1 MKDVTRRELGLEA
14 IHNPAPR
21 TPARSAEEALRG
33 YFVALEHRPDG
44 VREIDVTRLTRHQRA
59 LLVNDGTVTRLVEA
73 SMLELLD
80 IEVLDQRTITIAHDE
95 WLDLP
100 VTPAP
105 VLRRRVAIR
114 GRASRR
120 LYVLAES
127 SLVMSRLPPEIIDRL
142 ANSPKGL
149 GELIDG
155 IRLETRRELL
165 WFGYSEMPD
174 WANAEVTRLPLLT
187 RSYRIIV
194 DGWPA
199 ILITESF
206 PATEP

>member
-1 MKDVTRRELGLEA
+1 
-14 IHNPAPR
+14 
-21 TPARSAEEALRG
+21 
-33 YFVALEHRPDG
+33 
-44 VREIDVTRLTRHQRA
+44 
-59 LLVNDGTVTRLVEA
+59 
-73 SMLELLD
+73 
-80 IEVLDQRTITIAHDE
+80 
-95 WLDLP
+95 
-100 VTPAP
+100 
-105 VLRRRVAIR
+105 
-114 GRASRR
+114 
-120 LYVLAES
+120 
-127 SLVMSRLPPEIIDRL
+127 MSRLPPAIIDRL

-174 WANAEVTRLPLLT
+174 WANAKVTRLPLLT

-206 PATEP
+206 PATES